1 MLAASELLP
10 QFVRFSNLLY
20 RTAHGYFVPVT
31 LEEGRERLLEDLL
44 ELRQRLAWELPLI
57 CGYSLGPTLGHQTAR
72 ATEALI
78 AFAQQTPGGDAQA
91 EFVPRLDALLHS
103 LRETEALRAQLPVFS
118 DVRALNEMLI
128 LADAHLQSLIDA
140 TPLRQRLPLLMDWV
154 ERTATDWT
162 TYQRLFPDQQYAV
175 DRVMALIAV
184 MRQGLGGIYLFLQG
198 EAEDGLKEG
207 LEGILRASQ
216 SMEPSA
222 ETRFHTESER
232 VEFSPD
238 LRLERAWRGAD
249 WEDWQNS
256 SLPAHLLSFYQETMR
271 KLDRL
276 SNSTLMPYSMLEE
289 ASPLLAG
296 MEDRLTESFDRVW
309 RSAVPAAPPSTETGG
324 TTGEGEDEPVSEP
337 SEGQETIEPAP
348 DRDLHDP
355 FLGPDGER
363 LTPRQARA
371 HALAELEA
379 CRREL
384 SEFEEKVRAHREE
397 QRDLDRF
404 ELFSST
410 AALLESV
417 LLEAVPDSYLQ
428 DLANLLSQ
436 ERQKVQDVIE
446 ETAEVAAESDQP
458 VDEGALESAYD
469 AVGQNEAAAGL
480 LEEYLQDG
488 ERLRLLMAYE
498 AFLQP
503 FRTLAGFAVPEQV
516 AVEEPTEQVCPFCQ
530 TRAVMEGGRC
540 PACRRI
546 LDLSQQTPT
555 TIGGPA
561 SGLGSSYLNS
571 LDQRTSDL
579 PADAATDELRR
590 EWSGL
595 SVHLLDMRTAA
606 SQDGG
611 ERATLDLLSELSQQ
625 CRQVA
630 DSLPR
635 RSPSYAILRE
645 PLILGLSQLEH
656 KVKNL

>member
-1 MLAASELLP
+1 MLAAPELLP
-10 QFVRFSNLLY
+10 PFVRFSNLLY
-20 RTAHGYFVPVT
+20 RTAHGYAVPGS
-31 LEEGRERLLEDLL
+31 LEEGRERLLEDLQ

-57 CGYSLGPTLGHQTAR
+57 CGYSLGPTLGHQTAK

-78 AFAQQTPGGDAQA
+78 AFAEQPLHGDVQAQ
-91 EFVPRLDALLHS
+91 FVPKLEALLNS
-103 LRETEALRAQLPVFS
+103 LRETEVLRAQLPVFS
-118 DVRALNEMLI
+118 DVRALSEMLI

-140 TPLRQRLPLLMDWV
+140 TPLMQRLPLLMDWV

-162 TYQRLFPDQQYAV
+162 TYKRLFPDQEYAV

-198 EAEDGLKEG
+198 EAEEGLKEG

-271 KLDRL
+271 KLDSL
-276 SNSTLMPYSMLEE
+276 SNSTLMPYSLLEE

-296 MEDRLTESFDRVW
+296 MEDRLTESFDRIW
-309 RSAVPAAPPSTETGG
+309 RSAVPAPTPTAGPEIPTKDGD
-324 TTGEGEDEPVSEP
+324 GEGGSESSEESP
-337 SEGQETIEPAP
+337 SSEPAP
-348 DRDLHDP
+348 EALPDP

-371 HALAELEA
+371 HALAELET

-384 SEFEEKVRAHREE
+384 AEFEEKVRAHREE

-428 DLANLLSQ
+428 DLATLLSE

-446 ETAEVAAESDQP
+446 ETAEVATENEQP

-469 AVGQNEAAAGL
+469 AAGQNEAAAGL

-488 ERLRLLMAYE
+488 DRLKLLMAYE

-516 AVEEPTEQVCPFCQ
+516 VIEEPTEQVCPFCQ

-540 PACRRI
+540 PSCRRI

-555 TIGGPA
+555 TIGGP
-561 SGLGSSYLNS
+561 STQIGSSYLTS

-579 PADAATDELRR
+579 GADAPADDLVT

-595 SVHLLDMRTAA
+595 SIHFLDMRTAA
-606 SQDGG
+606 TQGG
-611 ERATLDLLSELSQQ
+611 QEKETLELLSELSQQ

-630 DSLPR
+630 NSLPR

-645 PLILGLSQLEH
+645 PLILGLSQLEQ

>member
-1 MLAASELLP
+1 MLAAPELLP

-20 RTAHGYFVPVT
+20 RDAHGYAVPCS
-31 LEEGRERLLEDLL
+31 LEEGRERLLEDLR

-57 CGYSLGPTLGHQTAR
+57 CGYSLGPTLGHQTAKTLEGLISFAEQPVGHDVQAQYVQR
-72 ATEALI
+72 LEALL
-78 AFAQQTPGGDAQA
+78 G
-91 EFVPRLDALLHS
+91 S
-103 LRETEALRAQLPVFS
+103 LRETEVLRAQLPVFS
-118 DVRALNEMLI
+118 DVRALSEMLI

-140 TPLRQRLPLLMDWV
+140 TPLMQRLPLLMDWV

-162 TYQRLFPDQQYAV
+162 TYKRLFPDQEYAV

-207 LEGILRASQ
+207 LEAILRASQ
-216 SMEPSA
+216 SLEPSV

-238 LRLERAWRGAD
+238 LRLERSWRGAD
-249 WEDWQNS
+249 WEDWQNT
-256 SLPAHLLSFYQETMR
+256 SLPAHLLSFYQENVR
-271 KLDRL
+271 KLDTL
-276 SNSTLMPYSMLEE
+276 ANSTLMPYSMLEE
-289 ASPLLAG
+289 ANPMLAG
-296 MEDRLTESFDRVW
+296 MEDRLTESFDRIW
-309 RSAVPAAPPSTETGG
+309 RSALPYPSPSPTAEETTDDALAEESPSLATEDALEEAPELP
-324 TTGEGEDEPVSEP
+324 
-337 SEGQETIEPAP
+337 
-348 DRDLHDP
+348 DP

-363 LTPRQARA
+363 LTPRQARGA
-371 HALAELEA
+371 ALAELEA

-384 SEFEEKVRAHREE
+384 AEFEEKIQKHREE

-404 ELFSST
+404 PLFSST

-417 LLEAVPDSYLQ
+417 LIDAVPDSYLQ
-428 DLANLLSQ
+428 DLASLLVE

-446 ETAEVAAESDQP
+446 ETVEAAAEAEQP
-458 VDEGALESAYD
+458 IDEAPLEAAYD
-469 AVGQNEAAAGL
+469 AAGQNEAAAGL

-498 AFLQP
+498 AFLEP

-516 AVEEPTEQVCPFCQ
+516 VVEEPQEQVCPFCQ
-530 TRAVMEGGRC
+530 TRALMEGGRC
-540 PACRRI
+540 PSCRRI
-546 LDLSQQTPT
+546 LELAQPT
-555 TIGGPA
+555 STAIGGP
-561 SGLGSSYLNS
+561 STLLGSSYLNA

-579 PADAATDELRR
+579 AADASAEELVV
-590 EWSGL
+590 EWRGL

-606 SQDGG
+606 TQAGQ
-611 ERATLDLLSELSQQ
+611 EKATLELLSELSEQ

-630 DSLPR
+630 NSLPR

-656 KVKNL
+656 TVKNL